1 MAQSRGICS
10 QVVWKHSSAQIAVR
24 DKENRVFY
32 LNLVN
37 EPYNDNKPCPRM
49 HETPPLGEQ
58 ESKKIGFVAPILK
71 FPSAKIS
78 KTINML
84 CKHGT
89 TNVIIR

>member
-1 MAQSRGICS
+1 MPT
-10 QVVWKHSSAQIAVR
+10 HT
-24 DKENRVFY
+24 N
-32 LNLVN
+32 
-37 EPYNDNKPCPRM
+37 
-49 HETPPLGEQ
+49 PPLPTLGEP
-58 ESKKIGFVAPILK
+58 EPKKIGFIAPIVI

>member
-1 MAQSRGICS
+1 MQEYQTMPTHART
-10 QVVWKHSSAQIAVR
+10 
-24 DKENRVFY
+24 
-32 LNLVN
+32 
-37 EPYNDNKPCPRM
+37 PPP
-49 HETPPLGEQ
+49 PPLGEP
-58 ESKKIGFVAPILK
+58 ESKKIGFVAPMIK

>member
-1 MAQSRGICS
+1 MPTHARPPP
-10 QVVWKHSSAQIAVR
+10 APL
-24 DKENRVFY
+24 E
-32 LNLVN
+32 
-37 EPYNDNKPCPRM
+37 EP
-49 HETPPLGEQ
+49 

-89 TNVIIR
+89 TNVNDN

>member
-1 MAQSRGICS
+1 MNICP

-32 LNLVN
+32 LNLVQY
-37 EPYNDNKPCPRM
+37 EQYNHAHTRTN
-49 HETPPLGEQ
+49 PPLPPSYREP
-58 ESKKIGFVAPILK
+58 ESKTIGFVAPILK

-78 KTINML
+78 KAINML

-89 TNVIIR
+89 TNVNDS

>member
-1 MAQSRGICS
+1 MNYTMVTNQWHAHARTT
-10 QVVWKHSSAQIAVR
+10 
-24 DKENRVFY
+24 
-32 LNLVN
+32 
-37 EPYNDNKPCPRM
+37 P
-49 HETPPLGEQ
+49 PPLGEP
-58 ESKKIGFVAPILK
+58 ESKNICFVAPILK